1 MNHDYYPDHSRGM
14 DDWMSLLNSQTSPE
28 ISTES
33 QSTHQN
39 IKSIFDSRLANLTL
53 DTKFFN
59 SIHQYV
65 EEFKHRDENNIN
77 FFGSNL
83 TGVYPVRFKTTD
95 RHAWLID
102 IIDIDE
108 LDTRREIIQ
117 LPTVDANWVRGTD
130 IMNLS
135 CLYLV
140 HRISTNKSL
149 SDKVKYQA
157 GMDVLLALHFKLIGS
172 LMAHYFKFPADE
184 RLAQMTYAQLSKK
197 YMIKQYGSWYRVL
210 EERCKDILSRTS
222 IHARTIERFDD
233 DSGIQNMITDVQG
246 RLKAMIKNIWEVFDK
261 VRNADNKLMST
272 SGSIELE
279 GKMVMRDLI
288 RKDTPYLRY
297 IEEIAADEVRFVK
310 IELVK
315 VIGNVMQ
322 TMSEDFLVDALRELS
337 KRAGKQNQMVVD
349 MNKEIILHAFDYF
362 NRDRFA
368 ATKINDYKTLL
379 IKFRGLYMASRN
391 KEERLLKMKDDAEK
405 LVKDSIKSKNM
416 TVIASVRT
424 GVLLYVLLRTFSM
437 EHYESNAGDTQRVS

>member
-1 MNHDYYPDHSRGM
+1 
-14 DDWMSLLNSQTSPE
+14 MS
-28 ISTES
+28 
-33 QSTHQN
+33 N
-39 IKSIFDSRLANLTL
+39 IKEIFDTRLANLEMN
-53 DTKFFN
+53 DRFIK
-59 SIHQYV
+59 SIHHYV
-65 EEFKHRDENNIN
+65 EEFKHRNEDNIN

-102 IIDIDE
+102 ILDIDE
-108 LDTRREIIQ
+108 LETRREVIS

-140 HRISTNKSL
+140 HRITTNKQL
-149 SDKVKYQA
+149 ADKVKFSFA
-157 GMDVLLALHFKLIGS
+157 MDVLLALHFKLIGS

-197 YMIKQYGSWYRVL
+197 YMIKQFGSWYRVL

-233 DSGIQNMITDVQG
+233 DSGIQNMITDIQG

-279 GKMVMRDLI
+279 GKTVMRDLI

-297 IEEIAADEVRFVK
+297 IAEIAPDEIRFIK
-310 IELVK
+310 KELVG
-315 VIGNVMQ
+315 VVGSVMQ
-322 TMSEDFLVDALRELS
+322 TMPEDALVDALRKLS
-337 KRAGKQNQMVVD
+337 SRAAHQDQIIVN
-349 MNKEIILHAFDYF
+349 MNHEIILHAIDYF
-362 NRDRFA
+362 TRDRFGA
-368 ATKINDYKTLL
+368 SKLHDIKSLL
-379 IKFRGLYMASRN
+379 VKFRGLYMASRN
-391 KEERLLKMKDDAEK
+391 KEARLLKMKDDAEA
-405 LVKDSIKSKNM
+405 LVRSSIKSKNN

-424 GVLLYVLLRTFSM
+424 GVLLYVLLRTFTMSK
-437 EHYESNAGDTQRVS
+437 YESNAGDTIRVT